1 LAKYEDQILDA
12 IARTPHGALLFLSDP
27 GRFLTEA
34 GFVGGQGLQAELNDL
49 PGLKENSP
57 GRYEDIRAGKGRAA
71 TWRVQ
76 IRSLGLR
83 SDKLDKLDRR
93 SPRRTLTPVATTRC
107 LEVSDDVLSAIV
119 GAAGGA
125 RNFSARCSSPVRRVW
140 CIC

>member
-1 LAKYEDQILDA
+1 MAKYEDQILDA

-34 GFVGGQGLQAELNDL
+34 GFVVGQGLQAELNDL

-93 SPRRTLTPVATTRC
+93 SPR
-107 LEVSDDVLSAIV
+107 
-119 GAAGGA
+119 
-125 RNFSARCSSPVRRVW
+125 
-140 CIC
+140 